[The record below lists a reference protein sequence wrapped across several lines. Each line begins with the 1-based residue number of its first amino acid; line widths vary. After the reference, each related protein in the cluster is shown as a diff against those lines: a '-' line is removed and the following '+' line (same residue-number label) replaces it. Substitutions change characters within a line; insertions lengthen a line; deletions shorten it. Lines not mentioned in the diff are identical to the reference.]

1 MLNEIPGITGHP
13 YGLISPADT
22 VQYPF
27 DTIPFHLVYIVS
39 LPFVGKAEGSWLSGY
54 GRPYLIL
61 IPLGNPGS
69 HSIDILFHH
78 PVGCTVPV
86 PFSCRIGCHG
96 GSLSLLIL
104 PPLPVGGF
112 LHTLSGQQGFRFIP
126 YFRHRSV
133 QLLSCYLEIFY
144 GFCQFVFQG
153 QVVFTVYPSY
163 AQTAFYLFIQMCILF
178 SLFQMQQCHGGLA
191 DVVIY
196 LSSHSLG
203 FHLRQT
209 LCPFRGV
216 QHTVCF
222 LPDSLFREQALSLLF
237 FFSFRGRLCSFF
249 Q

>member
-13 YGLISPADT
+13 YGLIFPADT

-39 LPFVGKAEGSWLSGY
+39 LPFVGQAEGSRLSGY

-69 HSIDILFHH
+69 HGIDILFHH

-86 PFSCRIGCHG
+86 SFSCRIGCHG
-96 GSLSLLIL
+96 GGLSLFVL
-104 PPLPVGGF
+104 PPFPVGGF

-133 QLLSCYLEIFY
+133 QLLSCYLEIFH

-153 QVVFTVYPSY
+153 QVVFAVYPFY
-163 AQTAFYLFIQMCILF
+163 AQTAFYLFIQTCIF
-178 SLFQMQQCHGGLA
+178 FPLFQM
-191 DVVIY
+191 
-196 LSSHSLG
+196 
-203 FHLRQT
+203 
-209 LCPFRGV
+209 
-216 QHTVCF
+216 
-222 LPDSLFREQALSLLF
+222 
-237 FFSFRGRLCSFF
+237 
-249 Q
+249 